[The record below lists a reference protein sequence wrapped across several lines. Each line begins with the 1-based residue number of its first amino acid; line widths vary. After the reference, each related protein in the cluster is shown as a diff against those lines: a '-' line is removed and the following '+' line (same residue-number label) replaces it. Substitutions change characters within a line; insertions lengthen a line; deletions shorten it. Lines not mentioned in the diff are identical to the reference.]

1 MCVLLPR
8 PGGRAGPAVVNV
20 VSTERDNSDHMG
32 VHEITLERLSRS
44 VLFNLK
50 ISPTTF
56 NPAFED

>member
-32 VHEITLERLSRS
+32 VHEITLERPSRS

-50 ISPTTF
+50 NTRTGF
-56 NPAFED
+56 DLAFKD